1 MSLLL
6 VTLVRHTGH
15 DAMRPALLEAMPPM
29 REDLLAG
36 AATALGS
43 ELDAVRVGGGGAEA
57 SNPVAGTTAAAA
69 TVVDPLGDLLGLDML
84 GDAPAAGT
92 AGGAGG
98 GGGSG
103 GGGGADL
110 LSDLLGG
117 DLTAPAA
124 PATPVPAANGVDALA
139 DLLGGSAA
147 VGGPVPA
154 AAATVDPMASILGGY
169 GAAAAVPAMPSVG
182 MMGGM
187 GMGGAATLTPG
198 MMGAGWSATL
208 PPFAAFDKGG
218 LNITFVCSKPQ
229 PANPAVTLVVAQY
242 RCVEDRR
249 QQLVSL

>member
-1 MSLLL
+1 
-6 VTLVRHTGH
+6 
-15 DAMRPALLEAMPPM
+15 MRPALLEAMPPM

-57 SNPVAGTTAAAA
+57 SNPASGTTAAAA
-69 TVVDPLGDLLGLDML
+69 AVDPLGDLLGLDML
-84 GDAPAAGT
+84 GDAPAAG
-92 AGGAGG
+92 AAGGGAGG
-98 GGGSG
+98 G

-124 PATPVPAANGVDALA
+124 PAAPAPAANGVDALA
-139 DLLGGSAA
+139 DLLGGSAV
-147 VGGPVPA
+147 VGGPAPA
-154 AAATVDPMASILGGY
+154 AAAAVDPMASILGGY
-169 GAAAAVPAMPSVG
+169 GPAAAPTMPPVG
-182 MMGGM
+182 MVGGM
-187 GMGGAATLTPG
+187 GIGGAATPMPGMMG
-198 MMGAGWSATL
+198 MMGAGSAATL
-208 PPFAAFDKGG
+208 PPFAAFDKCG

-249 QQLVSL
+249 EERVCLWNDDGGRPALFALS